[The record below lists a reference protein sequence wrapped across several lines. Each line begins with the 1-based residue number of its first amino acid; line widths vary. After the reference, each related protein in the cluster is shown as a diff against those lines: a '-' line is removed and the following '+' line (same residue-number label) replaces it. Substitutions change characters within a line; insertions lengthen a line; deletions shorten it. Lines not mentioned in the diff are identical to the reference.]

1 MLSELARHHAAG
13 VFLSITTLDTELR
26 KVMEPRTSPPAA
38 RLAAIR
44 ELAAAGIPVGVNVA
58 PIIPGLTDHEMPA
71 ILKAAAEAGATSAG
85 YTVVRLPYAVA
96 PLFEKWLETHFPD
109 RKEKVLNRLRA
120 MRGGKLYD
128 AQWGKRFSG
137 EGIFAEQIAQMFE
150 VARRKAGI
158 QKRQAA
164 NFPRRHFVVQAARN
178 FRYSP
183 DVQTLVEDF
192 LQYLRHERGQSDNT
206 AKTYAALLGKFTA
219 WAAKQN
225 LTDWKSVE
233 LKHLMA
239 FLQHERARPLADE
252 PEESTKRLSGESV
265 YLEIA
270 ALRAFYKFAENEKF
284 LPANIAENL
293 SLPRRWKRLPK
304 ALSNDEIAKLLAP
317 ETPETPENLCDQ
329 AILELAYASGLR
341 LSELKNLRLE
351 QLHLDA
357 GFINVIGKGNK
368 ERVVPVGKKA
378 VESLNRYIEIG
389 RPKLVTAKSPAN
401 VFLTKRGTPF
411 AAVTLWLH
419 IKNRVRRAGVERNIT
434 PHMLRHSFATHLL
447 EHGADLRVIQELLGH
462 ANISTTE
469 IYTHVT
475 GNRLREIHRK
485 FHPRA

>member
-1 MLSELARHHAAG
+1 M
-13 VFLSITTLDTELR
+13 
-26 KVMEPRTSPPAA
+26 
-38 RLAAIR
+38 
-44 ELAAAGIPVGVNVA
+44 NV
-58 PIIPGLTDHEMPA
+58 
-71 ILKAAAEAGATSAG
+71 
-85 YTVVRLPYAVA
+85 
-96 PLFEKWLETHFPD
+96 
-109 RKEKVLNRLRA
+109 
-120 MRGGKLYD
+120 
-128 AQWGKRFSG
+128 
-137 EGIFAEQIAQMFE
+137 
-150 VARRKAGI
+150 
-158 QKRQAA
+158 
-164 NFPRRHFVVQAARN
+164 
-178 FRYSP
+178 
-183 DVQTLVEDF
+183 LVEDF

-225 LTDWKSVE
+225 LTDWQSVE

-239 FLQHERARPLADE
+239 FLQHERTRNLLPVGRASSRTAAD
-252 PEESTKRLSGESV
+252 PEQSDDGSRGRSPHPASLKHLSGESV

-270 ALRAFYKFAENEKF
+270 ALRAFYKFAENEKL
-284 LPANIAENL
+284 LPANVAENL

-304 ALSNDEIAKLLAP
+304 ALNNDEIKKLLEP
-317 ETPETPENLCDQ
+317 ENPETPENLCDR

-368 ERVVPVGKKA
+368 ERVVPVGRTA
-378 VESLNRYIEIG
+378 VGALNRFIEAG
-389 RPKLVTAKSPAN
+389 RPKLVTPKSPAN
-401 VFLTKRGTPF
+401 VFLTQRGTPF

-469 IYTHVT
+469 VYTHVT
-475 GNRLREIHRK
+475 GDRLREIHRK

>member
-1 MLSELARHHAAG
+1 MQ
-13 VFLSITTLDTELR
+13 
-26 KVMEPRTSPPAA
+26 
-38 RLAAIR
+38 
-44 ELAAAGIPVGVNVA
+44 N
-58 PIIPGLTDHEMPA
+58 
-71 ILKAAAEAGATSAG
+71 
-85 YTVVRLPYAVA
+85 
-96 PLFEKWLETHFPD
+96 
-109 RKEKVLNRLRA
+109 
-120 MRGGKLYD
+120 
-128 AQWGKRFSG
+128 
-137 EGIFAEQIAQMFE
+137 
-150 VARRKAGI
+150 
-158 QKRQAA
+158 
-164 NFPRRHFVVQAARN
+164 
-178 FRYSP
+178 
-183 DVQTLVEDF
+183 LVEDF

-225 LTDWKSVE
+225 FTDWKQIE

-239 FLQHERARPLADE
+239 FLAHERARGA
-252 PEESTKRLSGESV
+252 STGRPPSRAAAPQNSARRLSGESV

-270 ALRAFYKFAENEKF
+270 ALRAFYKFAENEKL
-284 LPANIAENL
+284 LPANLAEYL

-304 ALSNDEIAKLLAP
+304 ALSNDEIKKLLEPENP
-317 ETPETPENLCDQ
+317 ETPQSLCDQ

-368 ERVVPVGKKA
+368 ERVVPVGRPA
-378 VESLNRYIEIG
+378 VAALNRFIEVG
-389 RPKLVTAKSPAN
+389 RPKLITPKSPAN

-419 IKNRVRRAGVERNIT
+419 IKNRVRRAGVERNMT

-469 IYTHVT
+469 VYTHVT
-475 GNRLREIHRK
+475 GSRLREIHRK

>member
-1 MLSELARHHAAG
+1 
-13 VFLSITTLDTELR
+13 
-26 KVMEPRTSPPAA
+26 
-38 RLAAIR
+38 
-44 ELAAAGIPVGVNVA
+44 
-58 PIIPGLTDHEMPA
+58 
-71 ILKAAAEAGATSAG
+71 
-85 YTVVRLPYAVA
+85 
-96 PLFEKWLETHFPD
+96 
-109 RKEKVLNRLRA
+109 
-120 MRGGKLYD
+120 
-128 AQWGKRFSG
+128 
-137 EGIFAEQIAQMFE
+137 
-150 VARRKAGI
+150 
-158 QKRQAA
+158 
-164 NFPRRHFVVQAARN
+164 VQAARN
-178 FRYSP
+178 CRYSH

-206 AKTYAALLGKFTA
+206 AKTYAALLGKFTD

-239 FLQHERARPLADE
+239 FLQHERARNLLPVGRASSRAATNSE
-252 PEESTKRLSGESV
+252 QRHEGSRRRSPHPASPKRLSGESV

-270 ALRAFYKFAENEKF
+270 ALRALYKYAENEK
-284 LPANIAENL
+284 LLLANIAENL
-293 SLPRRWKRLPK
+293 SLPRRWQRIPK
-304 ALSNDEIAKLLAP
+304 ALSNDEIAKLLMP

-329 AILELAYASGLR
+329 AILELGYASGLR

-368 ERVVPVGKKA
+368 ERVVPVGRTA
-378 VESLNRYIEIG
+378 VAALSRYIEVG
-389 RPKLVTAKSPAN
+389 RPKLVTPKSPAN
-401 VFLTKRGTPF
+401 VFLTQRGTPF

-419 IKNRVRRAGVERNIT
+419 IKNRVRRARVERNIT

-475 GNRLREIHRK
+475 GSRLREIHRK